1 MPNLG
6 TKLLSLVTNIWPCMP
21 CNVCHSTP
29 CVCGRHIQ
37 VSKPLSRALE
47 HKAGKQLRLR
57 SPLRRCRWYLHE
69 EQGPLR
75 KLVQKL
81 LHVGRRNARLATA
94 LVLQL
99 SQLFLACPAVA
110 LLYEEELLQLMLAD
124 SKDACS
130 SAEVSTAVNN
140 FGTSL

>member
-1 MPNLG
+1 MH
-6 TKLLSLVTNIWPCMP
+6 T
-21 CNVCHSTP
+21 
-29 CVCGRHIQ
+29 Q

-47 HKAGKQLRLR
+47 HASGKQLRLR
-57 SPLRRCRWYLHE
+57 SLLRLCRCYLHE
-69 EQGPLR
+69 EQGPLK

-130 SAEVSTAVNN
+130 SAEVSTAVIK